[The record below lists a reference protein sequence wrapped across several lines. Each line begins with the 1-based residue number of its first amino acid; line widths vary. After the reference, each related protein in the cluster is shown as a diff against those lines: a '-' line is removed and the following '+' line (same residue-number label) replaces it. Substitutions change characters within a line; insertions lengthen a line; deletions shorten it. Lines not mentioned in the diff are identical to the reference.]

1 MSTGAVVAV
10 AVATGLALSDH
21 RRARGVDAADGGR
34 GRACGRNPAAQKPE
48 HRGQRCLATT
58 ARSRTSAAVA
68 AAAGALE
75 QQSQPASASQ

>member
-1 MSTGAVVAV
+1 
-10 AVATGLALSDH
+10 
-21 RRARGVDAADGGR
+21 VDAADGGR

-68 AAAGALE
+68 GQIRATCSTGSNCSFLT
-75 QQSQPASASQ
+75 